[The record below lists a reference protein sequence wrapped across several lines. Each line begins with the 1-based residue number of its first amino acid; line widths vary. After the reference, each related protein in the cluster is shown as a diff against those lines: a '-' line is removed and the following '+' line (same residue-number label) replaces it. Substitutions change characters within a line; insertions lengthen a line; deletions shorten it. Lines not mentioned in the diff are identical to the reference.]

1 MSAWIRSG
9 FASTAWGDG
18 WAIVVVVAMA
28 VAMAVATPLAVDRA
42 MAVAAA
48 ISIVTELASVAL
60 KAQVLR
66 PALLISGRCAGMQP
80 QILPR
85 VPVLEV
91 IQGVLEGRLRQIC
104 VPC

>member
-1 MSAWIRSG
+1 MGAWIRSG
-9 FASTAWGDG
+9 FSSTAWGDG
-18 WAIVVVVAMA
+18 WAIAVV

-60 KAQVLR
+60 KAPVLR

-91 IQGVLEGRLRQIC
+91 ILGVPEGRLRQIC